1 MRPAAFIVTG
11 LVATLVMSSCSTWQ
25 ERQFGRADRRPAV
38 QSTREQRI
46 PKVPKSIYG
55 DIPVEMNERV
65 IAWLDYF
72 QGPSRE
78 RFQRYLIRG
87 ERYQPM
93 IEDILVKEEGMPP
106 ELVYIALIESGFHTH
121 ARSRAKAVGPWQFIR
136 ATGKRYGLRIDSQI
150 DERRD
155 PIKATK
161 AAAHYFR
168 DLKTEFGDWYLAMAA
183 YNAGEGKVR
192 RAVRASGSRDFW
204 KIAENRRLLRPETRD
219 YVPKYLA
226 ARILASDPKR
236 FGFVRVGA
244 EPWRFETTTL
254 ETPTDLKVLARCANV
269 TEEEMRDLNPEVVG
283 HATPRNY
290 TLRLPIGKTDDFQ
303 VALASIPA
311 EQRTSVVAAAGHT
324 YRVRR
329 GDTLGR
335 IARRHRVSIPDLAAA
350 NSLAI
355 NDHIYTGMRLVI
367 PGSGGERTQVAA
379 KDEPTPSGVKSIH
392 VLQPGETIGV
402 IAARYGVPTRR
413 LMAWNRITNPKRVPA
428 GMKLKIYLPENSATI
443 VASSVPVRM
452 AVNDATPT
460 DTAASSAVTYRVR
473 RGDSLWKIAKRH
485 GVSIA
490 ELQEWNGLINASA
503 VKAGDRLTI
512 RTVRE

>member
-11 LVATLVMSSCSTWQ
+11 LVAALVMSSCSTWQ
-25 ERQFGRADRRPAV
+25 ERQFGRVDRRPTV
-38 QSTREQRI
+38 SPSREHRL
-46 PKVPKSIYG
+46 PKAPKSIYG
-55 DIPVEMNERV
+55 EIPVEMNERV

-87 ERYQPM
+87 ERFQPIM
-93 IEDILVKEEGMPP
+93 EDILVKEEGMPP
-106 ELVYIALIESGFHTH
+106 ELVYIALIESGFNTH

-136 ATGKRYGLRIDSQI
+136 STGKHYGLRIDSQV

-155 PIKATK
+155 PIKSTK

-204 KIAENRRLLRPETRD
+204 KIANHGRLLRPETRD

-244 EPWRFETTTL
+244 EPWQFETTVL
-254 ETPTDLKVLARCANV
+254 ETPTDLKVLARCAGV
-269 TEEEMRDLNPEVVG
+269 AEEEMRDLNPEVVG

-290 TLRLPIGKTDDFQ
+290 TLRLPVGTTDAFR
-303 VALASIPA
+303 VALASIPV

-335 IARRHRVSIPDLAAA
+335 IARRHRVSVPDLASA
-350 NSLAI
+350 NNLAI
-355 NDHIYTGMRLVI
+355 NDHIYSGMRLVI
-367 PGSGGERTQVAA
+367 PGREGGVTVAA
-379 KDEPTPSGVKSIH
+379 KDEPPPNGVKQIH
-392 VLQPGETIGV
+392 VLRPGETIGV
-402 IAARYGVPTRR
+402 VASQYGVPTRK
-413 LMAWNRITNPKRVPA
+413 LMAWNRISNPRRVPA
-428 GMKLKIYLPENSATI
+428 GMKLKVYTSEKKVAAATPSAPI
-443 VASSVPVRM
+443 RVA
-452 AVNDATPT
+452 ANDATPT
-460 DTAASSAVTYRVR
+460 DTTSSSAVSYRVR

-490 ELQEWNGLINASA
+490 ELQEWNGLVNASA